1 MAEEGET
8 LQLVF
13 VLSGDWVLVLYYGAR
28 GGEACG
34 VWGYILYASAW
45 NLVVPES
52 VCGCG
57 VCREFH
63 TVMVLSWG
71 ECAEQEREE

>member
-1 MAEEGET
+1 M
-8 LQLVF
+8 
-13 VLSGDWVLVLYYGAR
+13 LYYGAR

-71 ECAEQEREE
+71 ECAEQEREEWLREWWCKKYYEIKKQ